1 MSGVSG
7 YADSDQRIFSFT
19 GEDEDAF
26 TVRDCC
32 TGFAVFGG
40 TGSGKTSGSG
50 YFLAQNLMR
59 AGFGGLVLTVKPDE
73 AADWQ
78 RWAASAGRSA
88 DLRFISAKAG
98 ARFDFLK
105 YEQGRVGDG
114 AGKTFNLVQMFKV
127 IGEQASP
134 LPSGSAG
141 SGDDAYW
148 LSSALDLIHAI
159 IEVIKARGEP
169 LSMSTIAGYVGQ
181 VSKASSLSGFLDSLQ
196 ETRERITA
204 AYQAGDLVMRDASD
218 FITASLF
225 FANHWAGLSE
235 RTTSSILAR
244 AQSLYNSFLYG
255 EMADIFAKGE
265 LDEDLIP
272 EVAFER
278 GHIIVVDLPVLEW
291 QTLGTVAQSIVKYVY
306 QKAIER
312 RSQGQ
317 QKRPFFIFSDEAQ
330 YFVNS
335 ADQLFL
341 TTARS
346 AGCST
351 IYLTQN
357 IQNYYLRMGEAATLS
372 MLGNLQTK
380 IFHQN
385 TDHAT
390 NEYGSQI
397 IGRRWVDVRG
407 RGIDAEGK
415 VSLSGQDQQINKIE
429 PEAFNL
435 LRTGGIENRK
445 IVEAFALKG
454 GRVWRETRDVVAKVV
469 FEQP

>member
-1 MSGVSG
+1 MPSFAS
-7 YADSDQRIFSFT
+7 SDQRIFSFT
-19 GEDEDAF
+19 GVDEDAF

-32 TGFAVFGG
+32 TSFAVFGG

-50 YFLAQNLMR
+50 QFLAHNLMR

-73 AADWQ
+73 ASDWQ
-78 RWAASAGRSA
+78 RWAGAARRAG
-88 DLRFISAKAG
+88 DLRFISAKAA

-105 YEQGRVGDG
+105 YEQIRSGDG

-134 LPSGSAG
+134 LPSSNSGG
-141 SGDDAYW
+141 GDDAYW

-159 IEVIKARGEP
+159 IEVIKAKGEV
-169 LSMSTIAGYVGQ
+169 LSMSTIASYVGK
-181 VSKASSLSGFLDSLQ
+181 VSKAASLAKFLDELQ
-196 ETRERITA
+196 GLREEVTA
-204 AYQAGDLVMRDASD
+204 RYQDGYTTMRDASD

-255 EMADIFAKGE
+255 EMADIFASGQ

-272 EVAFER
+272 EVAFEH

-291 QTLGTVAQSIVKYVY
+291 QTLGSVAQSIVKYVY

-312 RSQGQ
+312 RSGGQ
-317 QKRPFFIFSDEAQ
+317 SKRPFFIFSDEAQ

-357 IQNYYLRMGEAATLS
+357 IQNYFLKMGEAATLS
-372 MLGNLQTK
+372 MLGNGSNPTKVRKVPQDFLQP
-380 IFHQN
+380 
-385 TDHAT
+385 
-390 NEYGSQI
+390 
-397 IGRRWVDVRG
+397 
-407 RGIDAEGK
+407 
-415 VSLSGQDQQINKIE
+415 
-429 PEAFNL
+429 PEF
-435 LRTGGIENRK
+435 
-445 IVEAFALKG
+445 
-454 GRVWRETRDVVAKVV
+454 
-469 FEQP
+469 PC